1 MNQIIL
7 NGKQDFMG
15 KEIPVIYG
23 GFGENQKCISD
34 KTVADIHK
42 MQNKHIR
49 ERITD
54 NIKRFRENIDFIDL
68 KQRVGETGTFEILL
82 NMGYAKQSIT
92 QAEHIYILSER
103 GYAKLIKIMDT
114 DLAWEIH
121 DKLIDEYFA
130 MREVINSDEQL
141 KAKLLLSIYGGG
153 KESVTAARELTEIE
167 VEKVT
172 IPLILENKKLK
183 PKAEYHDNVLN
194 KEGLITATVIA
205 KDLGLKSA
213 VELHNILHKNKIIFK
228 NQSGTWCPY
237 ADHEWLIKEN
247 YCDYKS
253 SEDKKTKPYLKWT
266 EKGRKWIV
274 ENFEKWKKKLEAVEK
289 SIREP
294 QKVKG

>member
-1 MNQIIL
+1 MNQITL
-7 NGKQDFMG
+7 NGKQNFMG
-15 KEIPVIYG
+15 KEIPVMYG

-34 KTVADIHK
+34 KTVADIHNQPK
-42 MQNKHIR
+42 REIR
-49 ERITD
+49 RRITD
-54 NIKRFRENIDFIDL
+54 NIKRFRENVDFIDL
-68 KQRVGETGTFEILL
+68 KQRVDNSHTLEILL
-82 NMGYAKQSIT
+82 NTGYAKQSVT

-153 KESVTAARELTEIE
+153 KESVTAAKELTEIE
-167 VEKVT
+167 IEKATV
-172 IPLILENKKLK
+172 PLILENKKLK

-194 KEGLITATVIA
+194 KKGLITATVIA

-237 ADHEWLIKEN
+237 ADYEWLIKDN

-253 SEDKKTKPYLKWT
+253 SEDKKAKPCLKWT

-274 ENFEKWKKKLEAVEK
+274 ENFKKWQKKMEMVE
-289 SIREP
+289 
-294 QKVKG
+294 QA